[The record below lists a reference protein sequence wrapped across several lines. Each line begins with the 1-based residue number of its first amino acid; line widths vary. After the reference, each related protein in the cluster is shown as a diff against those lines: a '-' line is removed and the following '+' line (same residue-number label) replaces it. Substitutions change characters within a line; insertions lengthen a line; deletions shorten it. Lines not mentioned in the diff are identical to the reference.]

1 MKEVLEK
8 MKKQQ
13 DDEIKPEKKKSS
25 IEVEFEAQKM
35 EPDIASPIKK
45 EKDSEIVKEVN
56 ADIAKLT
63 AKVDALIK
71 LCKIMAIL
79 VGFNLLV
86 SVYQAC

>member
-13 DDEIKPEKKKSS
+13 DDEVKPEKKKSS
-25 IEVEFEAQKM
+25 IEVEFETQKM

-63 AKVDALIK
+63 VKVDALIK
-71 LCKIMAIL
+71 LYKIR
-79 VGFNLLV
+79 N
-86 SVYQAC
+86 